1 MKLLTD
7 MKKYLTILFLIVAIG
22 VNAQTM
28 IKVKSKNLTLAD
40 SIWMPKYG
48 KEIVNIPANVI
59 GDTVRSVDFIYHA
72 TSDTTINF
80 PIEIHYY
87 NKSGMLMSS
96 FTLYVP
102 ASQYLK
108 WTALETKL
116 FNFIFTN
123 TRKLQ
128 QQN

>member
-1 MKLLTD
+1 MKN
-7 MKKYLTILFLIVAIG
+7 YLILLFLIAAIG

-28 IKVKSKNLTLAD
+28 IKVKSKNLALAD

-48 KEIVNIPANVI
+48 REIINIPANVV

-72 TSDTTINF
+72 TCDTTINF

-87 NKSGMLMSS
+87 NKAGALLST
-96 FTLYVP
+96 FTLSVP
-102 ASQYLK
+102 ATQFLK

-128 QQN
+128 PQN

>member
-1 MKLLTD
+1 
-7 MKKYLTILFLIVAIG
+7 MKKYLTLLFLIAAIG
-22 VNAQTM
+22 TSAQTM

-48 KEIVNIPANVI
+48 REIINIPANVV
-59 GDTVRSVDFIYHA
+59 GDTVRSVDYCYKA

-87 NKSGMLMSS
+87 NKAGTLLST
-96 FTLYVP
+96 FTLSVP
-102 ASQYLK
+102 ANQFLK